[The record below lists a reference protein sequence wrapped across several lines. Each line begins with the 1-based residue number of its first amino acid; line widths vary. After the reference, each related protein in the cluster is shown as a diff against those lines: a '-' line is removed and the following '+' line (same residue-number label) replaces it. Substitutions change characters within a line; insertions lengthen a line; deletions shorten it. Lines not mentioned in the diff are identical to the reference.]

1 MFFFSFYPNS
11 IQKKMVQKLS
21 LCGTLSKG
29 INMYYL
35 DIKKHPYICPN
46 TLLVV
51 NEYKRVKDTDGDCF
65 WIILFLRGKVHNCT
79 TIACLSFT
87 AFHVFN

>member
-35 DIKKHPYICPN
+35 DIKNAQIFDYIH
-46 TLLVV
+46 
-51 NEYKRVKDTDGDCF
+51 
-65 WIILFLRGKVHNCT
+65 ILKGYFM
-79 TIACLSFT
+79 
-87 AFHVFN
+87 